1 MQFPAEGA
9 GRATRRSFVG
19 KATSILLAVLFLIC
33 ASLEPAAAKRLGG
46 GSSFG
51 NRSSFSSSTTP
62 RPSMGAPSGGFSSPQ
77 SGVPN
82 AGGAFS
88 RPGLGGMFG
97 GLLVGGLLGSMLFG
111 GGHGGGGPGLLDML
125 LIGGGLYLLFKFLR
139 ARRPASDSGP
149 GVGRPMARS
158 YDSEPLGQAR
168 QAAAGGWSNLGA
180 DPSGPTGP
188 AGPGVPP
195 GFDAED
201 FLAGAKTLFARLQSS
216 WSSRNLADI
225 EAFATPAFMAD
236 VRKQAAE
243 DPTPTPTDVL
253 LVDAKLLEVR
263 SQGGLTI
270 ASAYFDTL
278 LREDPKA
285 DRPEQVR
292 EVWHFVRREGVSGDA
307 WKLDA
312 IQQMDA

>member
-1 MQFPAEGA
+1 M
-9 GRATRRSFVG
+9 G
-19 KATSILLAVLFLIC
+19 KTTSVLLAVFFLLF
-33 ASLEPAAAKRLGG
+33 ASVEFAAAKRLGG
-46 GSSFG
+46 GGSMG
-51 NRSSFSSSTTP
+51 NRQSFSSSTTP
-62 RPSMGAPSGGFSSPQ
+62 RPSMAPPAGGLNSPQ
-77 SGVPN
+77 SGAANP
-82 AGGAFS
+82 GGGFFS
-88 RPGLGGMFG
+88 RPGIGGMFG

-125 LIGGGLYLLFKFLR
+125 LIGGGLFLLFKFLR
-139 ARRPASDSGP
+139 ARRAATAGGP
-149 GVGRPMARS
+149 GVGQPMARS
-158 YDSEPLGQAR
+158 YESEPLGQAR

-180 DPSGPTGP
+180 DPSGPAGPTGP
-188 AGPGVPP
+188 DLPP
-195 GFDAED
+195 GFDAEE
-201 FLAGAKTLFARLQSS
+201 FLAGAKTLFARLQRS

-225 EAFATPAFMAD
+225 ETFATPAFMAD
-236 VRKQAAE
+236 VRQQAAD

-263 SQGGLTI
+263 SQGGMTI

-285 DRPEQVR
+285 GQPEQVR
-292 EVWHFVRREGVSGDA
+292 EVWHFVRREGVAGDA

>member
-1 MQFPAEGA
+1 M
-9 GRATRRSFVG
+9 G
-19 KATSILLAVLFLIC
+19 KTTSVLLAVFLLLF
-33 ASLEPAAAKRLGG
+33 ASVEYAAAKRLGG
-46 GSSFG
+46 GSSMG
-51 NRSSFSSSTTP
+51 NRQSFSSSTTP
-62 RPSMGAPSGGFSSPQ
+62 RPSMGAPSSGFTSPQTGAANPGGGF
-77 SGVPN
+77 
-82 AGGAFS
+82 FS
-88 RPGLGGMFG
+88 RPGIGGMFG

-139 ARRPASDSGP
+139 ARRAATADGP
-149 GVGRPMARS
+149 GVAQPMARS
-158 YDSEPLGQAR
+158 YGSEPLGQAR

-180 DPSGPTGP
+180 DPAGPTGP
-188 AGPGVPP
+188 TGPDLPP
-195 GFDAED
+195 GFDAEE
-201 FLAGAKTLFARLQSS
+201 FLAGAKTLFARLQRS

-236 VRKQAAE
+236 VRKQAAD

-263 SQGGLTI
+263 SQNGTTI

-285 DRPEQVR
+285 GQPEQVR
-292 EVWHFVRREGVSGDA
+292 EVWHFVRREGVAGDA